1 MYTEKKTEIRK
12 FHIDW
17 CNTKGS
23 KVRWVR
29 DWTDSDGLSK
39 CRDLWLFI
47 NFIKILSIRRINFL
61 VIFLLFFFSKKLK
74 FSFLVKLSVTNS
86 LAVIANL
93 TKKIHFFF
101 FYPLKSDHDKHFR
114 FSIFFSSYIVELRTM
129 DEKCFKRRVIQEI
142 TFFRSSSN
150 LFFSHFPRI

>member
-1 MYTEKKTEIRK
+1 MGARLNRQWWTLQVSRFMIVHKLYKNSFDSEDK
-12 FHIDW
+12 FPRYF
-17 CNTKGS
+17 S
-23 KVRWVR
+23 
-29 DWTDSDGLSK
+29 S
-39 CRDLWLFI
+39 F
-47 NFIKILSIRRINFL
+47 
-61 VIFLLFFFSKKLK
+61 FFFSKKLK

-86 LAVIANL
+86 FAVIANL

>member
-1 MYTEKKTEIRK
+1 MGARLNRQWWTLQVSRFMIVRK
-12 FHIDW
+12 LYKNSF
-17 CNTKGS
+17 
-23 KVRWVR
+23 
-29 DWTDSDGLSK
+29 DSEDKFPRYFSS
-39 CRDLWLFI
+39 F
-47 NFIKILSIRRINFL
+47 
-61 VIFLLFFFSKKLK
+61 FFFSKKLK

-114 FSIFFSSYIVELRTM
+114 FSNFFSSYIVELRTM